1 MNSDNSVER
10 KLQLELWIKQHFNLK
25 NLQLSSISGDAGF
38 RQYYRFCKGD
48 ISYIAVDAPPKTE
61 NSQAFVAMAEAYAS
75 QSVMVPHIIFA
86 DYQLG
91 FMCLDDLGDE
101 LLLDRLASDNV
112 ATLYA
117 QALSL
122 LTKTSLI
129 TSTTHGALP
138 EYDHAFFM
146 REMKLFDEWFLPY
159 LVKLEVAEKT
169 RLMLEQLYQL
179 LAKSALEQPKVG
191 VHRDF
196 HSRNIMMIA
205 NDRMAVIDFQDAVVG
220 PITYDAVSL
229 LRDCYINWPDDLIY
243 RQLSLFK
250 DIMSEPYPELRQI
263 EEAQFERWFDWM
275 GLQRHIKVCGIFSRL
290 HHRDGKSGYLKDIP
304 RVLQYILE
312 VAKKYQSEN
321 PVFESFVTWL
331 ELEVQPVIVSSKPS

>member
-10 KLQLELWIKQHFNLK
+10 KLQLELWIKQHFNLDD
-25 NLQLSSISGDAGF
+25 LQLSSISGDAGF
-38 RQYYRFCKGD
+38 RRYYRFQKGD
-48 ISYIAVDAPPKTE
+48 SRYIAVDAPPKTE

-75 QSVMVPHIIFA
+75 QSVAVPHILFA

-91 FMCLDDLGDE
+91 FMCLEDLGDE
-101 LLLDRLASDNV
+101 LLLDVLNQDNV

-122 LTKTSLI
+122 LSKTSLI
-129 TSTTHGALP
+129 THTACGSLP

-159 LVKLEVAEKT
+159 QVKIAVQPT
-169 RLMLEQLYQL
+169 VSSMLEQLYQL
-179 LAKSALEQPKVG
+179 LANSALEQPKVG

-196 HSRNIMMIA
+196 HSRNIMMLQ
-205 NDRMAVIDFQDAVVG
+205 DDKMAIIDFQDAVVG

-229 LRDCYINWPDDLIY
+229 LRDCYIKWPDDLIY

-250 DIMSEPYPELRQI
+250 DMMSEPYPELRQI
-263 EEAQFERWFDWM
+263 DEMQFERWFDWM

-290 HHRDGKSGYLKDIP
+290 YHRDGKSGYVKDLP
-304 RVLQYILE
+304 RVLSYIIE
-312 VAKKYQSEN
+312 VAKKYRSEF
-321 PVFESFVTWL
+321 PVFASFVTWL
-331 ELEVQPVIVSSKPS
+331 EQDVQPQIADNKLS